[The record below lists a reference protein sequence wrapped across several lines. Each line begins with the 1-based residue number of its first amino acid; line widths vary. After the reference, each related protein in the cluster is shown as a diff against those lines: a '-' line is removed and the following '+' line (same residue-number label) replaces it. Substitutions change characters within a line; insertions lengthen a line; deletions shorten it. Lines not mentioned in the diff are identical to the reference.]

1 MSSFISSF
9 WLSPYCLLK
18 FWFYLGWLG
27 GQVKT
32 ATYPASRRG
41 WEGFVRWLE
50 DFNRFHWTFHLNTSI
65 STFSFQHFHPTTS
78 ILDFHNIFPN
88 SLWLHSHRIFH
99 LGFFIPR
106 YPYQNFHHHFNT
118 RFHLIFSITRFWV
131 RGPRAA
137 RQWPAPL
144 KQLQLSWTRC
154 RKPTS
159 GFIWQLNFCSSFTT
173 ETHWFSLKFKF
184 RPSVVA

>member
-1 MSSFISSF
+1 MGK
-9 WLSPYCLLK
+9 WRLQPTQQAGEVGKDLSD
-18 FWFYLGWLG
+18 G
-27 GQVKT
+27 
-32 ATYPASRRG
+32 SR
-41 WEGFVRWLE
+41 
-50 DFNRFHWTFHLNTSI
+50 TSTGSVGLSI
-65 STFSFQHFHPTTS
+65 LTFSFQHFHPTTS

-106 YPYQNFHHHFNT
+106 YPYQNFYHHFNT

-159 GFIWQLNFCSSFTT
+159 GFIWELNLLLQFYNRNP
-173 ETHWFSLKFKF
+173 L
-184 RPSVVA
+184 V